1 MTKKLVGLAAAFG
14 LLAACQGQNSA
25 LFAPKGSATASAT
38 APGVDSRGQDI
49 DPMLVGQRL
58 MTAGEYELAIKSFL
72 RAAGDQ
78 GFTAPVLA
86 SLGTANLGL
95 GRLGQAEAIL
105 RRAVSVDENYVPV
118 WNNLGVVL
126 LEKAS
131 WAEAARVFQT
141 AFALDSGSSVEIQ
154 QNLRL
159 ALAKR
164 DQTVYSVPEETDFA
178 LVRRGTGDYLLMS
191 TQE

>member
-1 MTKKLVGLAAAFG
+1 
-14 LLAACQGQNSA
+14 
-25 LFAPKGSATASAT
+25 
-38 APGVDSRGQDI
+38 
-49 DPMLVGQRL
+49 MLVGHRL
-58 MTAGEYELAIKSFL
+58 MQAGEHELALKSFL

-86 SLGTANLGL
+86 SIGSANLGL

-105 RRAVSVDENYVPV
+105 RRAIATDEAYVPG

-126 LEKAS
+126 METGA

-154 QNLRL
+154 QNLAL
-159 ALAKR
+159 ALAKQ
-164 DQTVYSVPEETDFA
+164 DQTFYSGPEETDFA
-178 LVRRGTGDYLLMS
+178 LVRRGSGDYLLMS